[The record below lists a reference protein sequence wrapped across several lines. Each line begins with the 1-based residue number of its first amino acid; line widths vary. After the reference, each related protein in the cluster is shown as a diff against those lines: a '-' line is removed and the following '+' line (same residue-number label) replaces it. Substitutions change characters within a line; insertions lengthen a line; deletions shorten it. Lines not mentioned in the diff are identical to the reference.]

1 MNSEFLRLFEEARK
15 ASEIAGRPVYLVHW
29 RGQILRSIR
38 RPRVPGCEV
47 LLAVVPWTRLED
59 LPERVLSL
67 AS

>member
-1 MNSEFLRLFEEARK
+1 MNNEFLRIFEEARK
-15 ASEIAGRPVYLVHW
+15 ASALSGRPVYLVRW
-29 RGQILRSIR
+29 QGQILRSIR

-47 LLAVVPWTRLED
+47 LLAVAPWTRLED